1 MALNMENTQGHGS
14 NQIRQLRLVYLNGAA
29 EPLGRSSTHPACSQI
44 QHRLATQITNALMC
58 RLWIPRSST
67 IVGLLGVGP
76 SKSNYEELLK
86 WVKRELP
93 LTETRHPQEVV
104 TVLSR
109 KFLRIADDWLD
120 GFTDSDFQP

>member
-1 MALNMENTQGHGS
+1 MAPNMENTQGHGG
-14 NQIRQLRLVYLNGAA
+14 NHIRQLRLVYLNGVA
-29 EPLGRSSTHPACSQI
+29 EPLGRSSNHPACAQI
-44 QHRLATQITNALMC
+44 QHRHATQITNALMC
-58 RLWIPRSST
+58 RLWIPHSST

-93 LTETRHPQEVV
+93 LTETSIPQEVV

-109 KFLRIADDWLD
+109 KFLRISDDWLD
-120 GFTDSDFQP
+120 NFTDSGFLP